1 MRSVLSSRPL
11 LLLGLIAS
19 ACSDPAGT
27 SAPARLLIEP
37 GGELR
42 QLLVGTWEQLTVRAV
57 TADGKDAGP
66 VTVTW
71 STDNS
76 QLAGID
82 NRGELRIATSYSAC
96 DWVDPG
102 ECKVRV
108 VARAGDLVGEQL
120 ITIMPYTPLLTVSV
134 RQVDLEM
141 GDSVRLASRVLLEGR
156 DVPWCVTSF
165 SSRNAAVARVD
176 AVRGVITGM
185 DEGSTFIDV
194 NVTGPVCPKDPEVV
208 RVINR
213 PPWHTISIIPD
224 VDATLPAG
232 ATLQLIA
239 QVRNGKGVEY
249 PAIAAVWSSSDPAIA
264 TVEGGLVR
272 AVACGSP
279 PCRVT
284 ITVRSGKLTATKL
297 IVVE

>member
-1 MRSVLSSRPL
+1 MRSVLSSRSI
-11 LLLGLIAS
+11 LLLGLITS

-27 SAPARLLIEP
+27 NAPARLLIEP

-42 QLLVGTWEQLTVRAV
+42 QLLIGSWEQLTVRAV
-57 TADGKDAGP
+57 TANGRDAGP

-71 STDNS
+71 STDKPQIGTID
-76 QLAGID
+76 QL
-82 NRGELRIATSYSAC
+82 GELRIAASYTAC
-96 DWVDPG
+96 DWIDPG
-102 ECKVRV
+102 DCKVRV
-108 VARAGDLVGEQL
+108 IARAGDLVGEQL
-120 ITIMPYTPLLTVSV
+120 ITIMPYTPLLAVSV
-134 RQVDLEM
+134 RQIDLEM
-141 GDSVRLASRVLLEGR
+141 GDSVRLTSRVLLEGR
-156 DVPWCVTSF
+156 DVPWCATSY
-165 SSRNAAVARVD
+165 SSRDPAVARVD
-176 AVRGVITGM
+176 AMRGVITGM

-194 NVTGPVCPKDPEVV
+194 NVTGPVCPPDPEMV

-249 PAIAAVWSSSDPAIA
+249 PAIAAAWSSSDPSIA
-264 TVEGGLVR
+264 TVESGLVR
-272 AVACGSP
+272 ALGCGSP